1 MLVFHL
7 PILGSCPM
15 ASRHGQW
22 PDPWAGVTECC
33 SLLAGHR
40 EITGG
45 GEASIE
51 RGRRGGSQ
59 VRIVEPQCRPALQI
73 RRHLAHR
80 RVEQDRAARD
90 AARGAD
96 GPLAR
101 RKAEISTSS
110 LKPMG
115 HGVVNPPLDVQ
126 KYLPASVD
134 SENYGRY
141 EDQKEIDLDEAML
154 HAADLPTQH
163 ALMHDFEKSGLGGT
177 LARRIAPDPKAAT
190 HVKLPHSPSMP

>member
-7 PILGSCPM
+7 PISRSCPI

-51 RGRRGGSQ
+51 RGRSGESQ
-59 VRIVEPQCRPALQI
+59 FPIVEPQCRPALQI

-80 RVEQDRAARD
+80 RVEQDRATRDTARSARRRPWFD
-90 AARGAD
+90 AMRSGNFDVHDCCTSPATQCAALRSTPDRARMRSDNRTAIDSPRWPLQSPSSQSRDPLLFRAPWKGVLRWLRSRARGR
-96 GPLAR
+96 PR
-101 RKAEISTSS
+101 
-110 LKPMG
+110 M
-115 HGVVNPPLDVQ
+115 PPI
-126 KYLPASVD
+126 YS
-134 SENYGRY
+134 
-141 EDQKEIDLDEAML
+141 
-154 HAADLPTQH
+154 
-163 ALMHDFEKSGLGGT
+163 
-177 LARRIAPDPKAAT
+177 
-190 HVKLPHSPSMP
+190 